1 MADKGKGVPS
11 SINEGRVPGGDPG
24 PEPSPPQVAFSR
36 AGAIQRLGGRS
47 IRRTCGLPSQLLNTA
62 TRLTDE
68 WAVAI
73 RGEFIANRN
82 YATNARQQ
90 NRSRTPL
97 GYELRSQP
105 KRHRVLFIEY
115 SWYNI
120 CEEVQ

>member
-1 MADKGKGVPS
+1 M
-11 SINEGRVPGGDPG
+11 
-24 PEPSPPQVAFSR
+24 AFSR

-73 RGEFIANRN
+73 RGEFLAKEN
-82 YATNARQQ
+82 YATTSRQQ

-97 GYELRSQP
+97 GYKSRSLS
-105 KRHRVLFIEY
+105 KRHRVLFNYLTFEISKTVLFELFY
-115 SWYNI
+115 
-120 CEEVQ
+120 

>member
-1 MADKGKGVPS
+1 MSNVQILCTHFILKKGKGVPS

-73 RGEFIANRN
+73 RGEFHANRN
-82 YATNARQQ
+82 YATNTR
-90 NRSRTPL
+90 P
-97 GYELRSQP
+97 
-105 KRHRVLFIEY
+105 
-115 SWYNI
+115 
-120 CEEVQ
+120 

>member
-1 MADKGKGVPS
+1 MSIDLRSTDKYLHHKGKGVPS

-73 RGEFIANRN
+73 RGEFHANRN
-82 YATNARQQ
+82 YATNARQ
-90 NRSRTPL
+90 
-97 GYELRSQP
+97 
-105 KRHRVLFIEY
+105 
-115 SWYNI
+115 
-120 CEEVQ
+120 